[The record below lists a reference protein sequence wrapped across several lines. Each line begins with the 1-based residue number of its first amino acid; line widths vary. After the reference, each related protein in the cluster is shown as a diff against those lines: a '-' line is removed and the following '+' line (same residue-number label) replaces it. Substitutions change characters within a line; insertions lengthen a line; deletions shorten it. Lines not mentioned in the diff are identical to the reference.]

1 MALTD
6 EQNKE
11 LETLFR
17 TELQKQYLR
26 GLRVGIKTASTV
38 CLEKLNDSSKPLLK
52 RIEDVKRYCAVSLRP
67 DFLTK
72 GIDDNIANATSSETE
87 NEIFESTEANE
98 STEIVDSNK
107 TAE

>member
-26 GLRVGIKTASTV
+26 GLRAGIKTASSV
-38 CLEKLNDSSKPLLK
+38 CLEKINDSSKPLLK
-52 RIEDVKRYCAVSLRP
+52 RIEGVKKYCLVALKP

-72 GIDDNIANATSSETE
+72 GIDDIPTTTTTEDTANEVTEGAEIAENSETSE
-87 NEIFESTEANE
+87 
-98 STEIVDSNK
+98 
-107 TAE
+107 TAK